1 MTCADDLYRWGM
13 SIAQFDTV
21 LINGSVG
28 TGKTTT
34 AERLGG
40 ELERF
45 GIPGAV
51 IDADWLRRSWPA
63 PASDPFRT
71 TVALENMQ
79 AITANFRRAGARVVV
94 VATVVE
100 TLEELRRTNAALASR
115 RLLHVRLTA
124 TSDAV
129 LPRLTRRH
137 DDDEAALYWH
147 TQRHPE
153 LARTLDR
160 AGFTDELLIDTT
172 HKRTPEVVQ
181 EILQTVVV

>member
-1 MTCADDLYRWGM
+1 MP
-13 SIAQFDTV
+13 IATFDTV

-28 TGKTTT
+28 TGKTTA

-40 ELERF
+40 ELERC

-63 PASDPFRT
+63 PPGDPFRT
-71 TVALENMQ
+71 ALALDNMQ
-79 AITANFRRAGARVVV
+79 AITSNFRRAGARVVV

-100 TLEELRRTNAALASR
+100 SLDELRLSTAALASR

-129 LPRLTRRH
+129 IARLTRRH
-137 DDDEAALYWH
+137 AEDQAALDWH
-147 TQRHPE
+147 TKRHPE

-160 AGFTDELLIDTT
+160 AGFTDELRIDTT
-172 HKRTPEVVQ
+172 EKQATEVVQ
-181 EILQTVVV
+181 EILATIIE

>member
-1 MTCADDLYRWGM
+1 MP
-13 SIAQFDTV
+13 IATFDTV

-28 TGKTTT
+28 TGKTT
-34 AERLGG
+34 AADGLGG
-40 ELERF
+40 ELERC

-51 IDADWLRRSWPA
+51 IDVDWLRRSWPA
-63 PASDPFRT
+63 PPGDPFRT
-71 TVALENMQ
+71 TLALENMH
-79 AITANFRRAGARVVV
+79 AIASNFRRAGARVLV

-100 TLEELRRTNAALASR
+100 TLDELQRSTAALAST

-137 DDDEAALYWH
+137 DDDEAALHWH

-153 LARTLDR
+153 LARALDQ
-160 AGFTDELLIDTT
+160 AGFTDDLRIDTT
-172 HKRTPEVVQ
+172 HKQAAEVVQ
-181 EILQTVVV
+181 EILATLVV

>member
-1 MTCADDLYRWGM
+1 MPNAT
-13 SIAQFDTV
+13 FDTV

-40 ELERF
+40 ELERC

-51 IDADWLRRSWPA
+51 IDVDWLRRSWPA
-63 PASDPFRT
+63 PPGDPFRT
-71 TVALENMQ
+71 DLALENMH
-79 AITANFRRAGARVVV
+79 AIASNFRRAGARVVV

-100 TLEELRRTNAALASR
+100 SLDELQRSAAALASR

-137 DDDEAALYWH
+137 DDDEAALQWH

-160 AGFTDELLIDTT
+160 AGFTDELRIDTT
-172 HKRTPEVVQ
+172 HKQPPEVAR
-181 EILQTVVV
+181 EILAALVG

>member
-1 MTCADDLYRWGM
+1 MPIATC
-13 SIAQFDTV
+13 DTV

-40 ELERF
+40 ELERC

-51 IDADWLRRSWPA
+51 IDVDWLRRSWPA
-63 PASDPFRT
+63 PPGDPFQT
-71 TVALENMQ
+71 TLALENVQ
-79 AITANFRRAGARVVV
+79 AIASSFRRAGARVLV

-100 TLEELRRTNAALASR
+100 TLDELRRSTAALASR
-115 RLLHVRLTA
+115 RLVHVRLTA

-129 LPRLTRRH
+129 LARLTRRH
-137 DDDEAALYWH
+137 DDDEVALHWH

-153 LARTLDR
+153 LALILDR
-160 AGFTDELLIDTT
+160 AGFTEELRIDTT
-172 HKRTPEVVQ
+172 HKQATEVAR
-181 EILQTVVV
+181 EILATIVE